1 MAYSVFV
8 MIINIVLAKYLL
20 FPDEATVLAK
30 PVGKIYK
37 FLTDNCVK
45 YCVYFPVLL
54 TSFILKNYL
63 NIILR

>member
-8 MIINIVLAKYLL
+8 MYINRVLSKYLL

-37 FLTDNCVK
+37 FETDNSVK
-45 YCVYFPVLL
+45 YCVYSPVLL

-63 NIILR
+63 LRDFY